1 MNSDD
6 VAANSD
12 NMMHHHVLE
21 VALES
26 VSILVRVLVDMN
38 THGDGM

>member
-12 NMMHHHVLE
+12 NMPHHHVLE
-21 VALES
+21 VGYDEES
-26 VSILVRVLVDMN
+26 LLV
-38 THGDGM
+38 